1 MAFIIDRS
9 VKTQRDV
16 RKKNEKK
23 ISNLRRGIVT
33 KYGVV
38 QSKRRVSPTSPCR
51 RVRTY
56 VKEVEKCDQMPFTL
70 SKSDIAQSCT
80 QFFFI

>member
-1 MAFIIDRS
+1 MAFNIERS

-16 RKKNEKK
+16 RKKGKK
-23 ISNLRRGIVT
+23 LSNLRRGIVP

-38 QSKRRVSPTSPCR
+38 QRKRRGSPTSPCG

-56 VKEVEKCDQMPFTL
+56 VKEVEKCDLMPFAD
-70 SKSDIAQSCT
+70 S
-80 QFFFI
+80 

>member
-1 MAFIIDRS
+1 MAFKIEKS
-9 VKTQRDV
+9 EKTQRDV
-16 RKKNEKK
+16 RKKEKK

-38 QSKRRVSPTSPCR
+38 QSKRRVSPTPPCG

-56 VKEVEKCDQMPFTL
+56 VKEVKKC
-70 SKSDIAQSCT
+70 
-80 QFFFI
+80 